1 MPRVTGLAGPPY
13 TGCMPS
19 IDYPRLIQLPTKI
32 LGKQCILRPYRS
44 GDGAAF
50 FDAVDEDRAELATW
64 LAWVEQYKM
73 LEDTESYVRNMAGRW
88 QTREALILGIFSP
101 DEKTLY
107 GGTGFHGFDWK
118 VPSLEIGWF
127 LRKSARGRGIANEA
141 INLCCTL
148 AFDHMKVNRV
158 WGSVDA
164 LNDKSWKLF
173 ERVGFTR
180 EAHLRGERRSHRGE
194 IRDTFIY
201 GMLARDWTNR
211 RS

>member
-1 MPRVTGLAGPPY
+1 MPF
-13 TGCMPS
+13 

-44 GDGAAF
+44 GDGAAMF
-50 FDAVDEDRAELATW
+50 TAIMEDVDDLMQWMEWPRQHKGANDSEN
-64 LAWVEQYKM
+64 
-73 LEDTESYVRNMAGRW
+73 YVRDMAGKW
-88 QTREALILGIFSP
+88 QTREALVMGIFSP

-211 RS
+211 RG

>member
-1 MPRVTGLAGPPY
+1 
-13 TGCMPS
+13 MPS
-19 IDYPRLIQLPTKI
+19 IDRPRLLQLPSKI

-50 FDAVDEDRAELATW
+50 WEAVDEDRVDLAQ
-64 LAWVEQYKM
+64 WVGWVDAYKTP
-73 LEDTESYVRNMAGRW
+73 EDAESYVRNMGGRW
-88 QTREALILGIFSP
+88 VTREALILGIFSL

-127 LRKSARGRGIANEA
+127 LRSSARGRGIASEA
-141 INLCCTL
+141 VSLCCTL

-164 LNDKSWKLF
+164 LNNKSWKLF

-180 EAHLRGERRSHRGE
+180 EAHLRSECRDHHGTV
-194 IRDTFIY
+194 RDTFLY
-201 GMLARDWTNR
+201 GMLARDWAS
-211 RS
+211 RSEKDE